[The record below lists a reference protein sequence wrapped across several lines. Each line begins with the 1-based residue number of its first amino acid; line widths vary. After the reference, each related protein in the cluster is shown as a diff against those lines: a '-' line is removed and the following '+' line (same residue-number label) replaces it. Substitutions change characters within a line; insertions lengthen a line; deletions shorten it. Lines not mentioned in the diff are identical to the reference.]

1 MKNILITGGA
11 GYIGSHVA
19 RLLAEN
25 KNLNLTIIDS
35 LENGFQEA
43 IDIIKKE
50 SKSKISFIKLD
61 LKYEKQFVRLN
72 NQKFDGVLHFAA
84 FLKINES
91 VEDPLKYFENNV
103 TGSINLLKY
112 MKATDSKNLVF
123 SSTCSLYSRH
133 AKIPFTE
140 ESDILPENPYS
151 ESKYMM
157 EKIIHWSSLA
167 YNFRY
172 IVLRYFNPFG
182 VNNDWNI
189 GYSLIPSPHLVPAA
203 VRGALGLQDFHITC
217 GKVNTPDGSTI
228 RDYIH
233 IMDLADTH
241 KIAIDALFHGHKSD
255 IYNVG
260 TGKGNS
266 VLEIIHYVKKITG
279 KDFKSEMGK
288 PRKGELPEVVG
299 DTSKFQNEFNWKPK
313 HLLEEGILSLAEWFK
328 KRPDGYKY

>member
-19 RLLAEN
+19 RLFSEN

-35 LENGFQEA
+35 LENGFHES
-43 IDIIKKE
+43 IDFIKKE
-50 SKSKISFIKLD
+50 AKAKITFIKLD
-61 LKYEKQFVRLN
+61 LRDEKQFKKLKGY
-72 NQKFDGVLHFAA
+72 KFDGVLHFAA
-84 FLKINES
+84 FLNINES
-91 VEDPLKYFENNV
+91 VENPLKYFENNI

-112 MKATDSKNLVF
+112 MKATNSKNLVF
-123 SSTCSLYSRH
+123 SSTCSMYSRH

-157 EKIIHWSSLA
+157 ERIIHWSSLD

-172 IVLRYFNPFG
+172 IILRYFNPFG
-182 VNNDWNI
+182 VSKDGAI
-189 GYSLIPSPHLVPAA
+189 GYSIIPSPQLIPAA
-203 VRGALGLQDFHITC
+203 VLGALSLQDFQITC
-217 GKVNTPDGSTI
+217 GNVNTPDGSTI

-241 KIAIDALFHGHKSD
+241 KIALDALFHSHESA

-260 TGKGNS
+260 IGKGNS
-266 VLEIIHYVKKITG
+266 VLEII
-279 KDFKSEMGK
+279 E
-288 PRKGELPEVVG
+288 
-299 DTSKFQNEFNWKPK
+299 
-313 HLLEEGILSLAEWFK
+313 
-328 KRPDGYKY
+328 

>member
-1 MKNILITGGA
+1 MQDILITGGA
-11 GYIGSHVA
+11 GYIGSHVF

-25 KNLNLTIIDS
+25 KNFKLTIIDS
-35 LENGFQEA
+35 LENGFKEP

-50 SKSKISFIKLD
+50 AKSEITFIKLD
-61 LKYEKQFVRLN
+61 LRDKKQFKKLGNKR
-72 NQKFDGVLHFAA
+72 FDGVLHFAA

-91 VEDPLKYFENNV
+91 VEDPLKYFENNI

-112 MKATDSKNLVF
+112 MKRTNSKNLVF

-157 EKIIHWSSLA
+157 ERIIHWSSLA
-167 YNFRY
+167 CNFRY
-172 IVLRYFNPFG
+172 IILRYFNPYG
-182 VNNDWNI
+182 ISTDGKI

-203 VRGALGLQDFHITC
+203 VRGALGQQDFKITC
-217 GKVNTPDGSTI
+217 GKVDTPDGSTI
-228 RDYIH
+228 RDYVH
-233 IMDLADTH
+233 IMDLACTH
-241 KIAIDALFHGHKSD
+241 KIALDALFDNYESS

-266 VLEIIHYVKKITG
+266 VLEIIHHVKKITG
-279 KDFKSEMGK
+279 KDFEAKMGE

-299 DTSKFQNEFNWKPK
+299 DTSKFQKEFKWKPRYS
-313 HLLEEGILSLAEWFK
+313 LEDGIRSLYNWFK
-328 KRPDGYKY
+328 KRPNGYRY

>member
-19 RLLAEN
+19 RLLSDN
-25 KNLNLTIIDS
+25 KNLKLTIIDS
-35 LENGFQEA
+35 LENGFKEA
-43 IDIIKKE
+43 VDIIEKE
-50 SKSKISFIKLD
+50 AKSDISFIKLD
-61 LKYEKQFVRLN
+61 LRYKKQFEKLN

-91 VEDPLKYFENNV
+91 VEDPIRYFENNI

-112 MKATDSKNLVF
+112 MKRTNSKNLVF
-123 SSTCSLYSRH
+123 SSTCSLYSRN

-140 ESDILPENPYS
+140 KSDILPENPYS

-157 EKIIHWSSLA
+157 ERIIHWSSLA

-172 IVLRYFNPFG
+172 IILRYFNPFG
-182 VNNDWNI
+182 VNKDWDI

-203 VRGALGLQDFHITC
+203 VRGALGLQDFKITC
-217 GKVNTPDGSTI
+217 GKVDTPDGSTI
-228 RDYIH
+228 RDYVH

-241 KIAIDALFHGHKSD
+241 KIALDALFDKHESS

-260 TGKGNS
+260 TGNGNS
-266 VLEIIHYVKKITG
+266 VLEIVHHVKKITG
-279 KDFKSEMGK
+279 KEFEAKMGE

-313 HLLEEGILSLAEWFK
+313 YSLEEGISSLFKWFK
-328 KRPDGYKY
+328 KRPNGYKY